1 MKITAIEQQ
10 KKNTRRYSLFLDG
23 EFALGIDE
31 GILLKAGLRIGDTI
45 SEDEVERLRTED
57 ERFRAREAAFRL
69 LKYRQRSVAEMRER
83 LGEKGFLSAVIEEVI
98 EDLLAEGYL
107 DDTEFATLFAED
119 LLTRKNIGPLRLR
132 AELNKK
138 QVPDRIINTT
148 IEQMYRKYDEQ
159 DLARQAASKKMA
171 TLRRV
176 DKETAYRRLT
186 GYLARRGF
194 HWDVINEVIPTELSE

>member
-31 GILLKAGLRIGDTI
+31 GVLLKAGLGTGDTI
-45 SEDEVERLRTED
+45 SQDGVDQLRTED

-69 LKYRQRSVAEMRER
+69 LKYRQRSEAEMRGR
-83 LGEKGFLSAVIEEVI
+83 LGEKGFQPAVIEEVI
-98 EDLLAEGYL
+98 QDLLAGEYL

-132 AELNKK
+132 AELTKK

-148 IEQMYRKYDEQ
+148 IERMYQKYSERE
-159 DLARQAASKKMA
+159 LARQAASKKMA

-194 HWDVINEVIPTELSE
+194 HWDVINEVIPAELTE